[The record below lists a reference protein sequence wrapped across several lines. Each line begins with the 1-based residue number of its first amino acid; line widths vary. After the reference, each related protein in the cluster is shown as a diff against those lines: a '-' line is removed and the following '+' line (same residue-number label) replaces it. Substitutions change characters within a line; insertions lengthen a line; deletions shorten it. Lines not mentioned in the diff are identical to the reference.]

1 MKKVYS
7 TDRREEN
14 MNLPNKLTI
23 LRIILIPLMA
33 VLYFCGL
40 HYAAAAVFL
49 IAVITDVL
57 DGKIARKHN
66 LVTVFGKFLDPIAD
80 KLLNLS
86 ALLLVIWYQPNIFV
100 TVCTMIIIAR
110 EFLVTGFRI
119 VAASNQIIIAADRL
133 GKIKTIVQD
142 VAIIFLMIENWPFS
156 FIGVPVDM
164 ILLGAAALM
173 TIISGV
179 NYIAKNAAVFKE

>member
-1 MKKVYS
+1 
-7 TDRREEN
+7 
-14 MNLPNKLTI
+14 
-23 LRIILIPLMA
+23 
-33 VLYFCGL
+33 
-40 HYAAAAVFL
+40 
-49 IAVITDVL
+49 
-57 DGKIARKHN
+57 
-66 LVTVFGKFLDPIAD
+66 
-80 KLLNLS
+80 
-86 ALLLVIWYQPNIFV
+86 
-100 TVCTMIIIAR
+100 
-110 EFLVTGFRI
+110 
-119 VAASNQIIIAADRL
+119 L